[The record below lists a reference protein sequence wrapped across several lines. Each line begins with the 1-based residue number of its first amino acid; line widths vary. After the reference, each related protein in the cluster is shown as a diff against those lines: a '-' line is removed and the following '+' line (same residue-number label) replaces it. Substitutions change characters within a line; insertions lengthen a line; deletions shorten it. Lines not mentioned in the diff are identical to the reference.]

1 MTGTSQ
7 LTGELFIGATR
18 VAGTAEPVRARD
30 PRTGDVL
37 EPAFGG
43 ATPDDVE
50 RAARLAA
57 RAFRPYRSLPP
68 ARRAA
73 FLDGAA
79 ERICAVADELVARV
93 VAETGI
99 PPARV
104 RGELARTAGQLR
116 LFASVVREGSAAG
129 VRVEHALPDREP
141 LPRPDLRQRR
151 VPLGPVAVFGAGN
164 FPLAFSVAGGD
175 TASALAAGCPVVV
188 KAHPGHPGTSEL
200 VAAAIAEAAAEQDLP
215 DGVFSLL
222 HDAGHAVGEAL
233 VAHPAIAAVGFTGSR
248 AGGLALLDL
257 ANRRPVPIPVYAE
270 MSSVNPVVLL
280 PGALAARAAEL
291 GAAFVASMTVGTGQL
306 CTNPG
311 LVLAVEG
318 PGLQEFLDAA
328 AEAVAASAATPMLGA
343 GTRTAFERGVAAL
356 REHPQ
361 VREIATGRD
370 DERIAAAGTTHL
382 FTTTADAFEA
392 DESLSR
398 EVFGASSLVVRV
410 PSADRLA
417 GLLERLEGQLTAT
430 VHLADD
436 DHDVVRGLLPVLEE
450 KAGRIVANGWPTGV
464 DVGRA
469 VVHGGPFPAT
479 SDGRSTSVGTLA
491 VERWLR
497 PVAYQDLPAALRP
510 PEVADD
516 PGQG

>member
-1 MTGTSQ
+1 M
-7 LTGELFIGATR
+7 FIGATR

-43 ATPDDVE
+43 ATAADVD
-50 RAARLAA
+50 RAATLAA
-57 RAFRPYRSLPP
+57 RAFRPYRTLPA

-73 FLDGAA
+73 FLEGAA
-79 ERICAVADELVARV
+79 QRVSDVADELVARV

-99 PPARV
+99 PQARV
-104 RGELARTAGQLR
+104 RGELARTVNQLR
-116 LFASVVREGSAAG
+116 LFAAVVREGSAAG
-129 VRVEHALPDREP
+129 VRIEHALPEREP

-151 VPLGPVAVFGAGN
+151 VPVGPVAVFGASN

-200 VAAAIAEAAAEQDLP
+200 VATAIAAAAAEQDLP

-222 HDAGHAVGEAL
+222 HDTGHEVGAAL

-248 AGGLALLDL
+248 AGGLALVDV
-257 ANRRPVPIPVYAE
+257 ANRRPVPIPVHAE

-280 PGALAARAAEL
+280 PGALAARGAQL
-291 GAAFVASMTVGTGQL
+291 GSAFVASMTVGQGQL

-328 AEAVAASAATPMLGA
+328 AAAVGASAAAPMLSTGIHD
-343 GTRTAFERGVAAL
+343 AFERGVAAL
-356 REHPQ
+356 REHPH
-361 VREIATGRD
+361 VEEVATGAG
-370 DERIAAAGTTHL
+370 DERIAAAGTVHL

-392 DESLSR
+392 DEELSR

-410 PSADRLA
+410 PSTDRLA
-417 GLLERLEGQLTAT
+417 GLLERLEGQLTAS
-430 VHLADD
+430 VHLADG
-436 DHDVVRGLLPVLEE
+436 DHGVVRELLPVLEE
-450 KAGRIVANGWPTGV
+450 KAGRIVADGWPTGV

-491 VERWLR
+491 IERWLR

-510 PEVADD
+510 PEVADG
-516 PGQG
+516 PSAG

>member
-30 PRTGDVL
+30 PRTGEVL

-43 ATPDDVE
+43 ATPEDVE
-50 RAARLAA
+50 RAAQLAA
-57 RAFRPYRSLPP
+57 RAFRPYRLLPP

-79 ERICAVADELVARV
+79 ERISAVSDELVARV

-104 RGELARTAGQLR
+104 RGELARTVHQLR

-188 KAHPGHPGTSEL
+188 KAHPGHPGTSEI
-200 VAAAIAEAAAEQDLP
+200 VAAAIAGAAAEHGVP

-222 HDAGHAVGEAL
+222 HDAGHAVGTAL

-248 AGGLALLDL
+248 AGGLALLEV
-257 ANRRPVPIPVYAE
+257 ANRRPVPIPVHAE

-280 PGALAARAAEL
+280 PGALAERAAEL
-291 GAAFVASMTVGTGQL
+291 GAAFVASMTVGQGQL

-318 PGLQEFLDAA
+318 PGLQGFLDAA
-328 AEAVAASAATPMLGA
+328 AAAVRATAAAPMLGT

-361 VREIATGRD
+361 VQEVATGAG

-392 DESLSR
+392 DEDLSR

-436 DHDVVRGLLPVLEE
+436 DHEVVRELLPVLEE

-516 PGQG
+516 PGAG